1 MPNMSKCRDR
11 QASNTRN
18 NLLKYSLALGK
29 TGKTTV
35 KANAATYLKYFTLN
49 LDLVAKT
56 KLMLLKMARIF
67 LAKRHNFC
75 CHYLRHLDSRH
86 LMEHSILYP
95 ITMSIY
101 TTLLMT
107 PGAFSTDFT
116 RVSPIYSIQWLRD
129 RYEVL

>member
-1 MPNMSKCRDR
+1 MSSYHSEHKIFDKLHGNQLKQNIGSLNQVIKSVLNQKTTPRMPNVSTCRDR

-56 KLMLLKMARIF
+56 KLLLLKMARIF
-67 LAKRHNFC
+67 WLKDIIFAA
-75 CHYLRHLDSRH
+75 
-86 LMEHSILYP
+86 
-95 ITMSIY
+95 TIY
-101 TTLLMT
+101 GT
-107 PGAFSTDFT
+107 
-116 RVSPIYSIQWLRD
+116 
-129 RYEVL
+129 